1 MSTPTLPSTA
11 ARRLTEALDAA
22 FAEVLEAAA
31 ATPPPPPP
39 IEHAPLL
46 RADAAAERLGITV
59 GQLYKMVRRGDIR
72 GVKVGRLVNIPAGE
86 IDRFIA
92 ENPA

>member
-1 MSTPTLPSTA
+1 MSTPTLPSES
-11 ARRLTEALDAA
+11 ARRLAEALDAA
-22 FAEVLEAAA
+22 FAEALAV
-31 ATPPPPPP
+31 TPPP

-59 GQLYKMVRRGDIR
+59 GQLYKMVRRGQIR
-72 GVKVGRLVNIPAGE
+72 GVRVGRLVNIPAGE